1 VIFKQKIL
9 VAMYESVARMNEH
22 FKKSNFQ
29 AVEAEKLLQKHLRK
43 NFIYVKD

>member
-1 VIFKQKIL
+1 
-9 VAMYESVARMNEH
+9 MYESVARMNEH

-43 NFIYVKD
+43 NFTYVKN